1 MQKRLYIVR
10 HGETEYNAKGICQ
23 GQKLDV
29 GLMDTGRQQAKIAA
43 AKLENFPVGAIY
55 TSPMRRAPFRP
66 TGGLTVRTRCAPALP
81 PGERSWLPSPWDRS
95 SNVTV

>member
-29 GLMDTGRQQAKIAA
+29 GLTDTGRQQAKIAA
-43 AKLENFPVGAIY
+43 AKLENFPVGGDLY
-55 TSPMRRAPFRP
+55 QPDAPRF
-66 TGGLTVRTRCAPALP
+66 
-81 PGERSWLPSPWDRS
+81 
-95 SNVTV
+95 